1 MFLKQF
7 SPIIIFVLLMFL
19 KSDVF
24 LRKGKSITPAFQL
37 LDFSAIPSGLRS
49 SELVILQGAG
59 AQSKI

>member
-1 MFLKQF
+1 
-7 SPIIIFVLLMFL
+7 MFL

-49 SELVILQGAG
+49 SELVILHGAG